1 MKTFIFS
8 DKNGNAIIT
17 LSAENYEKALS
28 YLRDIVT
35 YPLMWRVNNEE
46 GEDE

>member
-1 MKTFIFS
+1 MKTFIFN
-8 DKNGNAIIT
+8 DKTGSASIT
-17 LSAENYEKALS
+17 LSAENYEEALS